1 MNSKPSEIFRKLRRV
16 KFNDLVQIWKLPV
29 SLMFVPFYRM
39 RYKNLWIV
47 CEDKNEARDNGYWFF
62 KYVRKT
68 HPNQECVYAIAK
80 SSPDY
85 SKVQCLGNTV
95 EFGSLRHWIL
105 YLTSV
110 KKISSQKS
118 R

>member
-62 KYVRKT
+62 KICQK
-68 HPNQECVYAIAK
+68 NA
-80 SSPDY
+80 S
-85 SKVQCLGNTV
+85 
-95 EFGSLRHWIL
+95 
-105 YLTSV
+105 
-110 KKISSQKS
+110 KS
-118 R
+118 RMCIRNSQIIPRL

>member
-47 CEDKNEARDNGYWFF
+47 CEDKTKQGITDTGFLNMSEKRIQIKN
-62 KYVRKT
+62 
-68 HPNQECVYAIAK
+68 VYT
-80 SSPDY
+80 
-85 SKVQCLGNTV
+85 Q
-95 EFGSLRHWIL
+95 
-105 YLTSV
+105 
-110 KKISSQKS
+110 
-118 R
+118 

>member
-47 CEDKNEARDNGYWFF
+47 CEDKNEARG
-62 KYVRKT
+62 
-68 HPNQECVYAIAK
+68 
-80 SSPDY
+80 
-85 SKVQCLGNTV
+85 
-95 EFGSLRHWIL
+95 
-105 YLTSV
+105 
-110 KKISSQKS
+110 
-118 R
+118 